1 MLVAPTSAPPPE
13 RTRVVRCAFARN
25 LLSPGPEDTHGQQEE
40 RDDEERLE
48 AVEARLEEPASP
60 CARLELSASL
70 QTSRE
75 RYRMCGGSGRSAT
88 GRTDHQ
94 RISSPFQ
101 SSEADLDINAGL
113 VDQQL
118 TAAIARVRPQLLLA
132 LGNQAKGDDHKV
144 RSACFGML
152 CLQHMLGIDESD
164 ALDSITE
171 GGDDAGVDAVHI
183 GDVIDGEFT
192 TTLLQSKYSKS
203 LDGKAGYPANS
214 IVRVISTIKRMF
226 DPKSPLQV
234 NPRLEERLEEVRS
247 LISDGNIPEVRVL
260 LCNNGRTWEANG
272 QGEIDASALP
282 ADRVT
287 FIHVN
292 HERLVELMQRRKS
305 ISAQLRLAGKAIV
318 ENFDFR
324 RVLIGKLP
332 VSEIKGLFDAYS
344 DALLDRNIRRYL
356 GLRGNRV
363 NVGIHDTLAEPARR
377 SDFYFFNN
385 GITAICT
392 KFSHNAL
399 QAEDWVLSTEGLQI
413 VNGGQ
418 TSKTIQLAL
427 RERPDNDFSKT
438 FVLLRLY
445 EISSQDEII
454 NKITFAT
461 NSQNPVDLTDL
472 HSNDPVQERL
482 ALGLRDVGFEYKR
495 KRDDQVSATADVI
508 TSAVAAEAVMAA
520 WLRKPHAAKFR
531 RSRLFSDNY
540 AEIFS
545 SGLQVAHVVLSVLAF
560 RLVENERKRPTR
572 SRPRFVPYASHFLAM
587 TVIDLLLEQNSISRE
602 RITHKELPGLRADFE
617 DPKKRRQMY
626 EIAVKRVTKALR
638 RLGIKNDTP
647 LPRIAAQFRRGDLL
661 EPLQAA
667 LSAEHVS

>member
-1 MLVAPTSAPPPE
+1 V
-13 RTRVVRCAFARN
+13 
-25 LLSPGPEDTHGQQEE
+25 
-40 RDDEERLE
+40 
-48 AVEARLEEPASP
+48 
-60 CARLELSASL
+60 
-70 QTSRE
+70 
-75 RYRMCGGSGRSAT
+75 
-88 GRTDHQ
+88 
-94 RISSPFQ
+94 
-101 SSEADLDINAGL
+101 DINAGL

-118 TAAIARVRPQLLLA
+118 TAALGRISAQLQQA
-132 LGNQAKGDDHKV
+132 LGPSAKNDEHKV

-152 CLQHMLGIDESD
+152 CLQHMLGIAEGD
-164 ALDSITE
+164 ALDAITE

-183 GDVIDGEFT
+183 GDVVDGEFT
-192 TTLLQSKYSKS
+192 TTLVQSKYAKS
-203 LDGKAGYPANS
+203 LDGKDGYPANS
-214 IVRVISTIKRMF
+214 IVRVISTVKRMF
-226 DPKSPLQV
+226 DPKALLQV
-234 NPRLEERLEEVRS
+234 NPRLEARLEEVRS
-247 LISDGNIPEVRVL
+247 LISDGHIPEVRVL
-260 LCNNGRTWEANG
+260 LCSNGKKWEANG
-272 QGEIDASALP
+272 QAEIDGSGLP
-282 ADRVT
+282 SDRVA

-292 HERLVELMQRRKS
+292 HERLVGLMQRRKP
-305 ISAQLRLAGKAIV
+305 IDAQLRLSGKSIV

-332 VSEIKGLFDAYS
+332 VSEIKGLFDAYG

-363 NVGIHDTLAEPARR
+363 NAGIHETLSDRARR
-377 SDFYFFNN
+377 ADFYFFNN
-385 GITAICT
+385 GITATCT

-427 RERPDNDFSKT
+427 KERSGDDFSKT

-445 EISSQDEII
+445 EISIQDEIV

-472 HSNDPVQERL
+472 HSNDPIQDRL
-482 ALGLRDVGFEYKR
+482 ALGLRDLGFEYKR
-495 KRDDQVSATADVI
+495 KRDDQVSTSADVI

-520 WLRKPHAAKFR
+520 WRRKPHAAKFR

-545 SGLQVAHVVLSVLAF
+545 KDLQPAHVVLSVMAF

-572 SRPRFVPYASHFLAM
+572 KRPRFVPYASHFLAM
-587 TVIDLLLEQNSISRE
+587 TVIDLLLEQSSTSRE
-602 RITHKELPGLRADFE
+602 KVTHKELARLRAAFE
-617 DPKKRRQMY
+617 DTKGRFALYQT
-626 EIAVKRVTKALR
+626 AVKRVSKALR
-638 RLGIKNDTP
+638 RLGIKDDTS
-647 LPRIAAQFRRGDLL
+647 LSRVAAQFRRVDLL

-667 LSAEHVS
+667 LSEKLTS